1 MARYLITHVGFDT
14 TGEVVRV
21 RWLAADY
28 TKSGFKSK
36 FEIVGVAEVVAAID
50 RGEIVELRF
59 DGPLGPTTGG
69 HLSKKLLA
77 NGTMTVAEA
86 KLIPGRSLHDLPR
99 I

>member
-1 MARYLITHVGFDT
+1 MARYLVTHVQLDRA
-14 TGEVVRV
+14 GEVARV

-36 FEIVGVAEVVAAID
+36 FDIVGVAEVVTAID
-50 RGEIVELRF
+50 RGEVVELRF
-59 DGPLGPTTGG
+59 DGPFGPISGG
-69 HLSKKLLA
+69 RLCKRLLA
-77 NGTMTVAEA
+77 NGTATIAEA